1 MNRPIHDAFQAVQA
15 SPELK
20 ERTRAYLHARAPRR
34 PRYRSLL
41 AAAACLLVVIAAA
54 MTTGTVISPAP
65 ETVISTPLGDLIG
78 LFQERFPRCSRIFC
92 GSLLLL
98 TGILCGRLAV
108 RYGLYPVSST
118 LTIPLY
124 GLVACGILLG
134 REYLTESVTA
144 FILLLSTQSFFACF
158 RNGYAIGAVFRASF
172 FLGLLPLL
180 YAPLLPL
187 PLLILAAAF
196 CFRRTLR
203 EVFVSLCGVI
213 LPFLAVCY
221 VAWGQGA
228 NPVDIPVGLWH
239 SFVSDS
245 GYRIFANTPP
255 LVPAILGI
263 VLFIVLCAVFFGL
276 ISFRAISIKARGMLT
291 YTILLF
297 TVTGSLMAVPSVTP
311 GLLAV
316 AAVPAALLMP
326 LTFIR
331 IQRTVGTLLYLVLY
345 FVCIANILQ

>member
-1 MNRPIHDAFQAVQA
+1 MKPDIIRQP
-15 SPELK
+15 L
-20 ERTRAYLHARAPRR
+20 
-34 PRYRSLL
+34 LL
-41 AAAACLLVVIAAA
+41 AIASILVVIAAA
-54 MTTGTVISPAP
+54 MTTGTTISPAP
-65 ETVISTPLGDLIG
+65 ETMISTPLGDLIG
-78 LFQERFPRCSRIFC
+78 LFQERFPRCSRILC
-92 GSLLLL
+92 GGLLLL

-134 REYLTESVTA
+134 REYLTESVAA
-144 FILLLSTQSFFACF
+144 FVLLLSTQNFFACF

-187 PLLILAAAF
+187 PLLVLAAAF

-203 EVFVSLCGVI
+203 EVFVSLCSVV

-221 VAWGQGA
+221 IAWGQGA
-228 NPVDIPVGLWH
+228 NPLDTPAGLWH

-245 GYRIFANTPP
+245 GYRIF
-255 LVPAILGI
+255 
-263 VLFIVLCAVFFGL
+263 GL
-276 ISFRAISIKARGMLT
+276 ISFRTVSIKARGMLT

-297 TVTGSLMAVPSVTP
+297 TVTGCLIAVPSVTP

-331 IQRTVGTLLYLVLY
+331 IQRTVGTLLYLILY
-345 FVCIANILQ
+345 ITCIVNILQ

>member
-1 MNRPIHDAFQAVQA
+1 MTETETAVRIRTKPSSNHETGHHPPTSTAGHRLPAGRHRSSHDDRDRYFSGSGNGDFHPAGRPDRPIPGA
-15 SPELK
+15 
-20 ERTRAYLHARAPRR
+20 
-34 PRYRSLL
+34 
-41 AAAACLLVVIAAA
+41 
-54 MTTGTVISPAP
+54 ISP
-65 ETVISTPLGDLIG
+65 
-78 LFQERFPRCSRIFC
+78 LFPHLC

-263 VLFIVLCAVFFGL
+263 VLFIVLCAVF
-276 ISFRAISIKARGMLT
+276 SDS
-291 YTILLF
+291 
-297 TVTGSLMAVPSVTP
+297 SVS
-311 GLLAV
+311 V
-316 AAVPAALLMP
+316 
-326 LTFIR
+326 R
-331 IQRTVGTLLYLVLY
+331 
-345 FVCIANILQ
+345 

>member
-1 MNRPIHDAFQAVQA
+1 MKPDIIRQP
-15 SPELK
+15 L
-20 ERTRAYLHARAPRR
+20 
-34 PRYRSLL
+34 LL
-41 AAAACLLVVIAAA
+41 AIASILVIAGHDDRDNYF
-54 MTTGTVISPAP
+54 TGSGNDDFH
-65 ETVISTPLGDLIG
+65 PLGDLIG
-78 LFQERFPRCSRIFC
+78 LFQERFPRCSRILC
-92 GSLLLL
+92 GGLLLL

-134 REYLTESVTA
+134 QEYLTESVAA
-144 FILLLSTQSFFACF
+144 FVLLLSTQNFFACF

-187 PLLILAAAF
+187 PLLVLAAAF
-196 CFRRTLR
+196 CSDGCAKFCRCAASYSLSWPSATSPGGREPIPWIPPPDYGTLR
-203 EVFVSLCGVI
+203 QRQRIPDFRQYASAR
-213 LPFLAVCY
+213 LA
-221 VAWGQGA
+221 
-228 NPVDIPVGLWH
+228 L
-239 SFVSDS
+239 
-245 GYRIFANTPP
+245 
-255 LVPAILGI
+255 LGI
-263 VLFIVLCAVFFGL
+263 VLFIVLCAIFFGL
-276 ISFRAISIKARGMLT
+276 ISFRTVSIKARGMLT

-297 TVTGSLMAVPSVTP
+297 TVTGCLIAVPSVTP

-331 IQRTVGTLLYLVLY
+331 IQRTVGTLLYLILY
-345 FVCIANILQ
+345 ITCIVNILQ

>member
-1 MNRPIHDAFQAVQA
+1 MPV
-15 SPELK
+15 
-20 ERTRAYLHARAPRR
+20 
-34 PRYRSLL
+34 
-41 AAAACLLVVIAAA
+41 
-54 MTTGTVISPAP
+54 
-65 ETVISTPLGDLIG
+65 
-78 LFQERFPRCSRIFC
+78 
-92 GSLLLL
+92 LLL
-98 TGILCGRLAV
+98 
-108 RYGLYPVSST
+108 
-118 LTIPLY
+118 
-124 GLVACGILLG
+124 
-134 REYLTESVTA
+134 
-144 FILLLSTQSFFACF
+144 
-158 RNGYAIGAVFRASF
+158 
-172 FLGLLPLL
+172 
-180 YAPLLPL
+180 L

-331 IQRTVGTLLYLVLY
+331 IQRTVGTLLYLILY
-345 FVCIANILQ
+345 ITCIVNILQ